1 MKTIR
6 LFFTALFCAAAMMM
20 SGQSFDKE
28 LIIEELF
35 SNDGEIY
42 FSFSL
47 PDKAM
52 LNDIS
57 RIVSIDGRST
67 GNTFFAY
74 ANSKEFSNFIDLNIE
89 YVSLPHPGDLL
100 KNPNMSD
107 IIDIRDILD
116 WDFYP
121 TYDGYIDMMEQ
132 FAQDY
137 PGLCQV
143 FSIGQSV
150 QGRELMFV
158 RISDNVGFEEN
169 EPQFLYTSTMHG
181 NELVG
186 YVILLRLIDHLLANY
201 GNNDDITYLVD
212 NIDIWINPLANPDGT
227 YAGGNNTVS
236 GAQRYNAN
244 WVDLNRNYPD
254 PEDGPHPDGNEWQ
267 AETLAF
273 MQLAEDYDFTAG
285 ANIHSGAEVCNYPWD
300 TWPRLHADD
309 NWWTYVCHEYADT
322 AQLYSPFSYMN
333 GFDDGITNGYAWYT
347 IAGGRQD
354 YMNYFHQCREFT
366 LEMSNDM
373 MIPASQL
380 PAHWEYNY
388 RSLLNFMEQS
398 LYGVRGIVRDS
409 ATNLPVE
416 AEVFVTMHDL
426 DSSMVFSSLPNG
438 NYHKYIY
445 EGTYTLRFSAQGY
458 YTEYISNVNVTN
470 RESTVLDVELVP
482 NGVGGIESNEISA
495 KVNAFPNPVTDGK
508 MYIQSEL
515 NIQYVK
521 VFDLNGKLK
530 GHFPV
535 YDSGTV
541 IHMDHYEPGIYLI
554 KIVTKEGAGLK
565 KVMVVSR

>member
-6 LFFTALFCAAAMMM
+6 LFFTALFCVAAMMM
-20 SGQSFDKE
+20 NGQPLDKK

-47 PDKAM
+47 PDKTM

-57 RIVSIDGRST
+57 RVVSLDGRST

-74 ANSKEFSNFIDLNIE
+74 ANKKEFSNFLDLNIK
-89 YVSLPHPGDLL
+89 YVSQTHPGDLL
-100 KNPNMSD
+100 ENPNMSD
-107 IIDIRDILD
+107 IINIRDIRD

-150 QGRELMFV
+150 QGRELMFA
-158 RISDNVGFEEN
+158 RISDNAGLEEN

-181 NELVG
+181 DELVG
-186 YVILLRLIDHLLANY
+186 YVILLRLIDHLLSNY
-201 GNNDDITYLVD
+201 GNNDRITYLVD

-227 YAGGNNTVS
+227 YAGGNNTVN
-236 GAQRYNAN
+236 GAYRYNAN

-285 ANIHSGAEVCNYPWD
+285 ANIHSGTEVCNYPWD
-300 TWPRLHADD
+300 TWAQLHADD
-309 NWWTYVCHEYADT
+309 DWWTYVCHEYADT
-322 AQLYSPFSYMN
+322 AQHYSPPSYMN

-366 LEMSNDM
+366 LEMSDVM
-373 MIPASQL
+373 MLPTSQL

-388 RSLLNFMEQS
+388 RSLLNYMEQS

-409 ATNLPVE
+409 ATNLPLE
-416 AEVFVTMHDL
+416 AEVFVTMHDM

-445 EGTYTLRFSAQGY
+445 EGTYTLRFSAPGY
-458 YTEYISNVNVTN
+458 YSEFVSNVNVTN
-470 RESTVLDVELVP
+470 RETTVLNVELVP
-482 NGVGGIESNEISA
+482 DGVGGIESNEISA
-495 KVNAFPNPVTDGK
+495 KVKTFPNPVTDGK

-515 NIQYVK
+515 NIQYIK
-521 VFDLNGKLK
+521 IFDLNGKLTD
-530 GHFPV
+530 HIPV
-535 YDSGTV
+535 YDSRAV
-541 IHMDHYEPGIYLI
+541 IHLENYEPGIYLV
-554 KIVTKEGAGLK
+554 KFDTKEGAGLK
-565 KVMVVSR
+565 KVIVVSR